1 MKYLKIFEKFN
12 TFYYKLTQDEFDEMI
27 QSPDIYTFTQR
38 DMSVI
43 SDFAKRKIYIYQI
56 NSVDIIK
63 FDDSGEWALSDDWD
77 LDKWISSSEIRIH
90 EENNIT
96 TYETNQDIS
105 KGPHYCGVIDTDKED
120 TAFGNVYGEEYLKVE
135 NFTIRLKK
143 YMVKDPNNRF
153 QVGHMLNIDIMK
165 CSDEW
170 FLVVYDKNIMYKC
183 DQLDGLIEFIS
194 NINTLEAFRDE
205 YHSLYDI
212 EKNREEYWNGYLKK
226 LKADQGELQ
235 KEMEEDPH
243 YFTMISQDEVDEL
256 YDNLISFKDDEI
268 ERIKELFSDKYLVY
282 KKTWKKYD
290 SDNAEIFIEAIR
302 PNCIIRIW
310 KLEDEWYIVSTSDAN
325 DRGRVNDKCD
335 QFDGLKRLLNKILVK

>member
-12 TFYYKLTQDEFDEMI
+12 TFYYKLTQNEFDEMI

-43 SDFAKRKIYIYQI
+43 SDFAKRKKYIYQT

-63 FDDSGEWALSDDWD
+63 FDSREWSLSDDWD

-96 TYETNQDIS
+96 TYKANQDIS
-105 KGPHYCGVIDTDKED
+105 KGTHYCGTIGQK
-120 TAFGNVYGEEYLKVE
+120 EEYLKVE

-143 YMVKDPNNRF
+143 YMIKYPNSRF
-153 QVGHMLNIDIMK
+153 GGSLPLPQKHMLNIDIMK

-170 FLVVYDKNIMYKC
+170 FLVVFDNNIMYKC
-183 DQLDGLIEFIS
+183 DQLDGLIEFMS

-212 EKNREEYWNGYLKK
+212 EKNRVEYWNGYLKK
-226 LKADQGELQ
+226 LKADQDELQ

-256 YDNLISFKDDEI
+256 YDNLVSFKDDEI
-268 ERIKELFSDKYLVY
+268 EKIKELFSDKYLVY

-290 SDNAEIFIEAIR
+290 SDNTEIFIEAIR

-335 QFDGLKRLLNKILVK
+335 QFDGLKRLLNKILIK